1 MKERIDG
8 YTALLDRYKH
18 FCLSHGDIL
27 STDTIIYYTSQD
39 AILAITDE
47 VDNLLGSLTMMAS
60 YAVSKTPCTHET
72 MMLNLGSINESLDG
86 IVRIVNHAY
95 FRLWKYI
102 MVRTGYN
109 KSSVQRGKT
118 LRQMADEA
126 FDRWMRSA
134 HGIDY

>member
-1 MKERIDG
+1 
-8 YTALLDRYKH
+8 
-18 FCLSHGDIL
+18 
-27 STDTIIYYTSQD
+27 
-39 AILAITDE
+39 
-47 VDNLLGSLTMMAS
+47 
-60 YAVSKTPCTHET
+60 